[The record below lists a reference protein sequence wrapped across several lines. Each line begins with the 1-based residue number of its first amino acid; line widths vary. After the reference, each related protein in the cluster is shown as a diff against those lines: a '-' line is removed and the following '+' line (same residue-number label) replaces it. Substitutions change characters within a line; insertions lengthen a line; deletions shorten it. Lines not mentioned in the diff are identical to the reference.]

1 MDNQYSADNNA
12 TNIDEETSPLV
23 SPFSQSLNSSPYQ
36 ICNKDL
42 ASVNTRFSSIME
54 RSKNGVVRWKK
65 VVTQVKDHLIVPVFP
80 SGLSRESYDEYLR
93 EYLSKISFE
102 KFSEDKPLWEVHLIK
117 YPSLNGAST
126 PICKVSHSI
135 GDGYSLVS
143 MFLKVC
149 QRADDPSLPLT
160 FPQLSLKRRGGDG
173 KCTVIGMGKKMLG
186 FMGTCVN
193 TTYDLMETFL
203 RGTFLEDRPSAIR
216 KEATTDIEKKL
227 FRPFNIYSVT
237 LSLEKVKQVK
247 TKLGAYSKDVST
259 TESNSG
265 GTNTNMTLAVIL
277 NMRVFEGFANIED
290 MIRADRWGNRS
301 RSIFVNLPAF
311 TNHEKVSP
319 LDFII
324 KAKETMDRKKNSM
337 VFYFI
342 DKLLHTTLWIWGQKG
357 MEELVYSSFKNA
369 STMISSV
376 IGPKEKMALYNHPIN
391 SFYFFTSGIPQSV
404 AFFSVSYMEQ
414 LRLVVTMEKGFIDSK
429 LFSSCVDEAFDDI
442 FQAAL
447 KIVKTRIT

>member
-1 MDNQYSADNNA
+1 
-12 TNIDEETSPLV
+12 
-23 SPFSQSLNSSPYQ
+23 
-36 ICNKDL
+36 
-42 ASVNTRFSSIME
+42 ME

-65 VVTQVKDHLIVPVFP
+65 VVTQVEDHLIVPVFP

-93 EYLSKISFE
+93 EYQSKISRE

-126 PICKVSHSI
+126 LICKVSHAI

-143 MFLKVC
+143 MFLKGC

-160 FPQLSLKRRGGDG
+160 FPQLSLKRQGDDG

-186 FMGTCVN
+186 FMGTSTC
-193 TTYDLMETFL
+193 
-203 RGTFLEDRPSAIR
+203 LEDQPSAIR
-216 KEATTDIEKKL
+216 KEASTDMKTKL

-247 TKLGAYSKDVST
+247 TKLGATVNDVITGLLSYTIHLYALRKTGMDQYSKDGST
-259 TESNSG
+259 TDSNSG
-265 GTNTNMTLAVIL
+265 GANTNMTLAA
-277 NMRVFEGFANIED
+277 MRAFEGFANIED
-290 MIRADRWGNRS
+290 MIRADAWGNRS
-301 RSIFVNLPAF
+301 RSMFIKLPTF
-311 TNHEKVSP
+311 TNLEKVNP
-319 LDFII
+319 LDFIV

-337 VFYFI
+337 MFYFI
-342 DKLLHTTLWIWGQKG
+342 DKLLNTALWIWGQKG
-357 MEELVYSSFKNA
+357 MEKLVYSSFKNA
-369 STMISSV
+369 RTMISSV

-429 LFSSCVDEAFDDI
+429 KFSSCVDAAFDDI
-442 FQAAL
+442 FQAAFENSQD
-447 KIVKTRIT
+447 KDYTVTKART